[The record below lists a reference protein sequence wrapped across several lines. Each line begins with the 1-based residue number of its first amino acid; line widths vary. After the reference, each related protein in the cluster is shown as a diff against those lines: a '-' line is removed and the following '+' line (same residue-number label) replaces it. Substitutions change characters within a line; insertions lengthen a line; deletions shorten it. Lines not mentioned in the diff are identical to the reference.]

1 MNEKKKGQILLLIGL
16 IIVICFVSII
26 VIDSKKQAKLVNEY
40 YQLYEVDNENLAS
53 AFGDNNVVMEVNED
67 KYSIVFFGATGCSYC
82 QMYQPVIDEIAELY
96 GLNYYYVNT
105 ANLSQDKLVEMLEKG
120 GVSVED
126 FGTPTTVI
134 IKNGEAVA
142 NNIGYMDREATFEF
156 FQENGLISED
166 EVLPPEYENLTEI
179 SYNEYSELIKS
190 TEPKVIVVGQTSCSH
205 CIAAKPYY
213 DEIARE
219 NDIDIYYLNFTKMTA
234 DEQEAIQTSLTY
246 FKENTQWGTPLML
259 IVKDGDNI
267 AVDSGFLDKQTVVD
281 FLTENSIIK

>member
-1 MNEKKKGQILLLIGL
+1 MNEKKKGQILLFVGL
-16 IIVICFVSII
+16 IIIVGFISIN
-26 VIDSKKQAKLVNEY
+26 VIDSKKQTEVINEY
-40 YQLYEVDNENLAS
+40 YQLYNMDNENTS
-53 AFGDNNVVMEVNED
+53 SEFEDSDVVMKVDED
-67 KYSIVFFGATGCSYC
+67 QYSIVFFGATGCSYC
-82 QMYQPVIDEIAELY
+82 QLYQPVIDEIMELY
-96 GLNYYYVNT
+96 GLDYYYVNT
-105 ANLSQDKLVEMLEKG
+105 ANISQDKLVDMLEKG
-120 GVSVED
+120 GVSVKD

-156 FQENGLISED
+156 FQKNGLISED

-179 SYNEYSELIKS
+179 TYNEYSELIKS
-190 TEPKVIVVGQTSCSH
+190 SEPEVIVVGQTTCSH

-219 NDIDIYYLNFTKMTA
+219 NDIDIYYLNYTNMTA
-234 DEQEAIQTSLTY
+234 DEQEALQSSLTY
-246 FKENTQWGTPLML
+246 FKENTRWGTPLML

-281 FLTENSIIK
+281 FLTENNIIE